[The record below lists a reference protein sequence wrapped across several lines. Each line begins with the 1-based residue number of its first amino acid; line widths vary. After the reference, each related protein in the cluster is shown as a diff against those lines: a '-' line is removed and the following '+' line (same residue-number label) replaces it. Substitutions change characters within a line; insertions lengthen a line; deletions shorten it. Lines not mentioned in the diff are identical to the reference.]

1 MATGEMNELISIT
14 RARQKTY
21 SLLSRIFRVEAD
33 EALLDELAAL
43 DLSATGESK
52 IDEGYSLWRDFLASR
67 DELTLLN
74 LARDYVK
81 VFIGAGR
88 GAQSAAY
95 PFESVYTS
103 KERLMMAEARDEVFA
118 IYAYA
123 GLVKDKDFKAPED
136 HIALELE
143 FMAYLADKTAAALEA
158 GDEDVAG
165 DIFTQQMNFLSD
177 HLLNWVPYDFTSDIL
192 RFAATDLYKGLAL
205 VTCGFLATD
214 SEFMSDITAEE
225 ESEAMAL

>member
-33 EALLDELAAL
+33 EALLEELAAL
-43 DLSATGESK
+43 DLSATGDSA
-52 IDEGYSLWRDFLASR
+52 IDEGYALWRGFLASR
-67 DELTLLN
+67 DEMTLLS

-143 FMAYLADKTAAALEA
+143 FMAYLADKTGAALEA
-158 GDEDVAG
+158 GDEDAAAELLG
-165 DIFTQQMNFLSD
+165 QQRSFLSD
-177 HLLNWVPYDFTSDIL
+177 HLLNWAPYDFTSDIL
-192 RFAATDLYKGLAL
+192 RFSGTDLYKGLAL
-205 VTCGFLATD
+205 VMCGFLATD
-214 SEFMSDITAEE
+214 SEFLSDILTEE